1 MRIAGGFRDD
11 IPTGARVARAAQ
23 RAVGNAAGETV
34 RTSDP
39 AGPVAWVCRNGSERP
54 FVRRETAEAR
64 VNKVRAGRRHRHA
77 ARLRDVPHH
86 VCRVNY

>member
-39 AGPVAWVCRNGSERP
+39 AGPVVLVCRDL
-54 FVRRETAEAR
+54 
-64 VNKVRAGRRHRHA
+64 
-77 ARLRDVPHH
+77 LR
-86 VCRVNY
+86 